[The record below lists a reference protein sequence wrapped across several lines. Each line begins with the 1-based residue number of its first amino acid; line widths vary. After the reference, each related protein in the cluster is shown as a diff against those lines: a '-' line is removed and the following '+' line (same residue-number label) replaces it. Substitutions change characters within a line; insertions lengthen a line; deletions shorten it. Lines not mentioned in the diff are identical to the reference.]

1 MKLRRKSLPLSY
13 AVLASL
19 ALILALSGR
28 TLRAQELSPLLAV
41 RSKLE
46 APKPKT
52 PQPPPDAHSR
62 FALDR
67 TAVALGLLQGGA
79 ELFDG
84 IGTHRYVHAPTCRS
98 CIEGDPLSR
107 LVLGPRPTWP
117 RMLTLGAMEAFG
129 AAYLQQSMRRSP
141 HKLLRW
147 LAPGVPLTLIG
158 IHLGQGI
165 GVFAASTNPCRPLGP
180 GYLVVSQSP
189 TGDLVTCAPP
199 NPALNAAARLASR
212 TLLRLH

>member
-1 MKLRRKSLPLSY
+1 MKLRRESLPLSY
-13 AVLASL
+13 PVCASL
-19 ALILALSGR
+19 AFLLALSGR

-52 PQPPPDAHSR
+52 PQPRSDAHSR

-84 IGTHRYVHAPTCRS
+84 PTCRS

-158 IHLGQGI
+158 IHLGQGV

-189 TGDLVTCAPP
+189 AGDLVSCAPP
-199 NPALNAAARLASR
+199 NPTLNAAAHLAWR